1 MAELNTNGSV
11 GAVTADM
18 AEIKSKVASNGV
30 EVIQG
35 DALPSDSINDGADV
49 ASTDEEIAGDKPTA
63 AEGEGQGD
71 ETPDATP
78 DEDGHIPFAESSF
91 AEAEE
96 GTSFKDA
103 DGKVYEK
110 LEGVTVP
117 VPRCDPAS
125 EMYKNLK
132 EYAFDQD
139 DINREFWKGKGDVS
153 EDTIKALKEVFPGG
167 MVDEF
172 FASKKA
178 EHLTFWDALSRRD
191 VDAERTAAEIA
202 EKQVKRDTDTLSL
215 VATTFGAEDGA
226 AKWPEVVD
234 FINANYEQDR
244 RKEIA
249 VALSTGTMFSRKAL
263 LNVIKRDM
271 EYSSG
276 DVHKLINADGVVS
289 AAKVGGGALSG
300 EQFHTILSNP
310 TNPDHK
316 RYHSEPA
323 FAAEV
328 DARRQKG
335 IELGM

>member
-1 MAELNTNGSV
+1 MAEMNTNGSV

-30 EVIQG
+30 EVING
-35 DALPSDSINDGADV
+35 DALLSDEISEDTDA
-49 ASTDEEIAGDKPTA
+49 ASTDTEIAGDETTA
-63 AEGEGQGD
+63 VEGEGQEG
-71 ETPDATP
+71 ETPEATP
-78 DEDGHIPFAESSF
+78 DEDGHIPFAPEVF

-103 DGKVYEK
+103 EGKVYEK
-110 LEGVTVP
+110 LEGVSVP
-117 VPRCDPAS
+117 VPRCDPNS

-132 EYAFDQD
+132 EYGFDQD
-139 DINREFWKGKGDVS
+139 EINREFWKGKGDVS
-153 EDTIKALKEVFPGG
+153 EDTLKALKEVFPGG

-178 EHLTFWDALSRRD
+178 EHLAFWDSLSRKNS
-191 VDAERTAAEIA
+191 DAERTKAEVA
-202 EKQVKRDTDTLSL
+202 EKQAKRDTETLSL
-215 VATTFGAEDGA
+215 VATTFGTDDGA

-271 EYSSG
+271 EYASG

-300 EQFHTILSNP
+300 EQFHNILSSP
-310 TNPDHK
+310 SNPDHK
-316 RYHSEPA
+316 RYHTEPA
-323 FAAEV
+323 FAAEI

-335 IELGM
+335 IELGL